1 MNPAPQEPPAQEH
14 ASQDFVPEYAPE
26 TMRLGIRVRWLLDCL
41 LPVIIIV
48 VAVGMFAVYCRY
60 TMTEGIA
67 MATVFSVAVGVAI
80 VMSVWLVSDRF
91 INDIMRSVGQLQNQA
106 RRIKEVSYGIRT
118 RKLRNDEMGDL
129 TEDIN
134 EMSAEI
140 ARSKTLQSEF
150 VSSVSHE
157 LRTPLTAITGWAEE
171 LTLDPAIQGNSR
183 TGLEIIS
190 KEAGRLTKMVGELLE
205 FTRIQDGRFNLN
217 IETVDLPAVVED
229 SAFTYRNLMEQEG
242 LTLKYDCDEETIPLI
257 EGDPERLKQVF
268 LNILDNAAKYG
279 KDGGSVEVS
288 VRAQGNWVMVCTRD
302 HGPGIPEDEL
312 PHVKER
318 FYKGSSRERGS
329 GIGLAICEE
338 IVTRHAGELLI
349 RNAEGGGVMVL
360 IRLPVKQS
368 FEPAKQSFEKE
379 NNK

>member
-1 MNPAPQEPPAQEH
+1 M
-14 ASQDFVPEYAPE
+14 
-26 TMRLGIRVRWLLDCL
+26 
-41 LPVIIIV
+41 
-48 VAVGMFAVYCRY
+48 
-60 TMTEGIA
+60 
-67 MATVFSVAVGVAI
+67 
-80 VMSVWLVSDRF
+80 
-91 INDIMRSVGQLQNQA
+91 
-106 RRIKEVSYGIRT
+106 
-118 RKLRNDEMGDL
+118 
-129 TEDIN
+129 
-134 EMSAEI
+134 
-140 ARSKTLQSEF
+140 
-150 VSSVSHE
+150 SHE